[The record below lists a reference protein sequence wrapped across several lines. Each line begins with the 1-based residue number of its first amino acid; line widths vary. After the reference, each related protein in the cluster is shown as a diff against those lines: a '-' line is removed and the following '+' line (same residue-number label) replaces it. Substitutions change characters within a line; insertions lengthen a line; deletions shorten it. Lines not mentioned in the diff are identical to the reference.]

1 MPPTV
6 GKLSGSTS
14 GSAANAAGGVIV
26 KLAASAGMFGVTTAP
41 ARNTSPSDKTPGRAG
56 ERGKRGRSDN
66 ERLSRTCRGFG
77 RPTALTRT
85 RPA

>member
-1 MPPTV
+1 MPPTA

-41 ARNTSPSDKTPGRAG
+41 ARKMSPSDKIPGRAG
-56 ERGKRGRSDN
+56 ERASGGAA
-66 ERLSRTCRGFG
+66 TIV
-77 RPTALTRT
+77 A
-85 RPA
+85 